1 MSNHYSVHLKLIWY
15 CMSTTFQF
23 LRKPFHCHSMGGQ
36 GDSAVEAQGGDR
48 ILGETE
54 SVRTGKEWPPI
65 TRTGVLHQRKQ
76 ASLTAPVQKQ
86 WAESKTAALERRACS
101 DQEKG
106 PWCKKQLTRGR
117 RGGGDQRDRER
128 RGRTGRTV
136 QSLEG
141 WGLSFLWRLRNS
153 PQELLCVIYNLF
165 CAILLELSVLN

>member
-1 MSNHYSVHLKLIWY
+1 
-15 CMSTTFQF
+15 MSTTFQF

-86 WAESKTAALERRACS
+86 
-101 DQEKG
+101 
-106 PWCKKQLTRGR
+106 
-117 RGGGDQRDRER
+117 
-128 RGRTGRTV
+128 
-136 QSLEG
+136 
-141 WGLSFLWRLRNS
+141 
-153 PQELLCVIYNLF
+153 
-165 CAILLELSVLN
+165 